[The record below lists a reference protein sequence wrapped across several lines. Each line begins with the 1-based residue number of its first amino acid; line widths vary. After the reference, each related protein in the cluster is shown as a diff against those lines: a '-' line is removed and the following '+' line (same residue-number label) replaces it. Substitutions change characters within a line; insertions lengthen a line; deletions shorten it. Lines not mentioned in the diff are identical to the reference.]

1 MTVRR
6 YRRACDASAALR
18 IPETTCFVTASDEDY
33 VLRAYDETR
42 PGAPVSELDVTEF
55 LEPVSKKKEPD
66 IEGCARIADRIYWI
80 GSHGRDKDGIEQE
93 SRQRL
98 FATDLSIVAGRPELR
113 PAGRPYKKLLADLSA
128 APDLAEFDLA
138 AASALPPEAPGGLNV
153 EGLTSTP
160 GGHLLLGFRNPI
172 PRGRALLVRIQN
184 PADVVSGSARA
195 KAVKGAL
202 LDLGGRG
209 VRAIETTPE
218 GQHFILA
225 GSFDDTKN
233 FALFLWNGLSET
245 PELVLDGASLNDLN
259 PEELIVSLQPS
270 GSLEVQ
276 LFSDDGD
283 ALVDGQK
290 CKKAEIEARSFR
302 VSAMQLTRGV

>member
-1 MTVRR
+1 MIVQR
-6 YRRACDASAALR
+6 YRRACDASAATR
-18 IPETTCFVTASDEDY
+18 IPKTTCFVTASDEDY
-33 VLRAYDETR
+33 VLRVYDETR

-66 IEGCARIADRIYWI
+66 IEGSARIDSRIYWI
-80 GSHGRDKDGIEQE
+80 GSHGRDKDALEQE

-113 PAGRPYKKLLADLSA
+113 PAGRPYKKLLADLSG
-128 APDLAEFDLA
+128 APDLSEFNLA
-138 AASALPPEAPGGLNV
+138 AASALAPEAKGGLNI
-153 EGLTSTP
+153 EGLTNTP
-160 GGHLLLGFRNPI
+160 EGHLLLGFRNPI
-172 PRGRALLVRIQN
+172 PRGRALLARIQN
-184 PADVVSGSARA
+184 PADVVSGAAGA
-195 KAVKGAL
+195 KVVKGAL

-209 VRAIETTPE
+209 VRAIEATPE
-218 GQHFILA
+218 GDYFILA
-225 GSFDDTKN
+225 GSFDDTRN

-245 PELVLDGASLNDLN
+245 PEVVLEGAALNELN
-259 PEELIVSLQPS
+259 PEELIVSLQTS

-283 ALVDGQK
+283 APVGAQK
-290 CKKAEIEARSFR
+290 CKKAEIDARSFR

>member
-1 MTVRR
+1 
-6 YRRACDASAALR
+6 
-18 IPETTCFVTASDEDY
+18 
-33 VLRAYDETR
+33 
-42 PGAPVSELDVTEF
+42 
-55 LEPVSKKKEPD
+55 
-66 IEGCARIADRIYWI
+66 
-80 GSHGRDKDGIEQE
+80 
-93 SRQRL
+93 
-98 FATDLSIVAGRPELR
+98 
-113 PAGRPYKKLLADLSA
+113 
-128 APDLAEFDLA
+128 
-138 AASALPPEAPGGLNV
+138 
-153 EGLTSTP
+153 
-160 GGHLLLGFRNPI
+160 
-172 PRGRALLVRIQN
+172 
-184 PADVVSGSARA
+184 
-195 KAVKGAL
+195 L